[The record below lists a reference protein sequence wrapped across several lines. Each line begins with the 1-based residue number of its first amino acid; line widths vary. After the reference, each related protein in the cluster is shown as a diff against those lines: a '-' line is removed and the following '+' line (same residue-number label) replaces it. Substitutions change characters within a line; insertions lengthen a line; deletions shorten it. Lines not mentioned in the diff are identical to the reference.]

1 MSEKDASSVLFTSTR
16 RPSRASTPAS
26 RRERTSHETAESSTA
41 AGGSS
46 SSMTAPTTET
56 TLAIASPDEVAGH
69 PIPRQHAVENAN
81 GSATKEAKGYR
92 THKIRS
98 SGGFL
103 LQETLRDA
111 ASHDGSQSHHRRQSR
126 LTPQSHRTRGSPRP
140 SEKSGSS
147 AGYDASLPCNAESPS
162 RGAAFPPQHDA
173 SHGLTVRKRHV
184 PNGKAVEPVSP
195 PRAQNQGFEMDSAQ
209 IVNMAL
215 NLSESRRLASRR
227 NASNAVP
234 PTLAPLPDSATGG
247 SLRQHLNQQRRT
259 SRNIS
264 PRPGRAASPR
274 LPPGSRINTPLQAS
288 FDLGRE
294 GSYRYQFSP
303 STLARAQKAKEHL
316 ELMAQYRRML
326 ELVPPLNPNARR
338 PTTASPPSSPAEL
351 SRTSTLTSADG
362 SARFG
367 RPYNPLQYIRNRKVR
382 ARERKAIDGEAQGF
396 SDVKKVTDWV
406 DNVARW
412 AATGQSILP
421 DGPSLPPFA
430 DADMH
435 AQATSPSAN
444 AVKPKRPKVDWLF
457 EPADL
462 IADAYWLEQD
472 NHLQLIEDR
481 HWRRIFPPSSNLF
494 RPLTGQTD
502 MSRPESLMTTHTRGS
517 LEIPLNQRTG
527 NPRPIKTDSEHSHS
541 SARERARQKLHELKG
556 LHHRHGSHSHSD
568 IRRLTK
574 APHSDLSDSEEEGKE
589 RRMPQRT
596 FTGNSRDILEKQMLE
611 MIAREARENG
621 SDTQSV
627 DAAIAALLTPE
638 RGPPS
643 SSQPATREQ
652 SRKQSLAE
660 GSESDDTPCKTQAQ
674 AATLRQRVGR
684 SSLEIPMPARRT
696 SFDLDASLPNSPDNH
711 PHGYSPFI
719 PTIGSDLSALP
730 SRAGSPTRNPFH
742 KVKSI
747 FRERSKERGSDPSE
761 TRDGDLGPPIDLKGI
776 MTESPQPISETPE
789 RRGSRSPPRNLLPRQ
804 PTDTYRAGPKRRS
817 DESGA
822 KGLFKGARLD
832 TLIREG
838 ASKLG
843 DFIWRKDSEQDDGN
857 QSDGEATATDE
868 SDAEP
873 ARGRRRANL
882 SLSRTTSLSMRD
894 RREAQLQK
902 GKHYLDVMPTFQHA
916 SHDRLAPS
924 QLEPPSLQS
933 SRPPSR
939 SSRFDL
945 LKPPRIDV
953 HHASPSTSPPA
964 TGQRGDLED
973 SESQPQ
979 RGSTSHEDVH
989 KAGRRLSSVIS
1000 MPQSFN
1006 RDRLGSLATT
1016 FDGRH
1021 WSISDRSPSPQR
1033 APLSRHEVARLRALV
1048 LSSGIKAMEISRR
1061 AYEPR
1066 PAFAAPPVAH
1076 SEDVDPKQKPSF
1088 WPAIAQ
1094 FSTNPAQLRARSVAQ
1109 VELYQLAART
1119 LSSSMQC
1126 AGLEWQHA
1134 ADAFTSETT
1143 PTLQANIEDVRRHI
1157 AVDLSAM
1164 TRAAADEADETS
1176 RDLAFGQRLKIK
1188 AVVDV
1193 IDKMLRRRRRRF
1205 RWVRRALWLGVEW
1218 GLVGIMWYV
1227 WFVVM
1232 ILRVFVGFGKGVVG
1246 GVRWLLWL

>member
-1 MSEKDASSVLFTSTR
+1 MSEKDASAVQFISTK

-26 RRERTSHETAESSTA
+26 RRERTSHDTAESSA
-41 AGGSS
+41 AGSGSLLN
-46 SSMTAPTTET
+46 TPATET
-56 TLAIASPDEVAGH
+56 TLAVPSPDEV
-69 PIPRQHAVENAN
+69 PRRAAPRPQEADTTN
-81 GSATKEAKGYR
+81 GSAVKEAKGYR

-111 ASHDGSQSHHRRQSR
+111 AAHDGSKSHQRRQSH
-126 LTPQSHRTRGSPRP
+126 LTPQSRRTKGSPRT

-147 AGYDASLPCNAESPS
+147 TGYDAGLSLNTGSPS
-162 RGAAFPPQHDA
+162 RGATLSPQPDP
-173 SHGLTVRKRHV
+173 SHSLTVRKRHV
-184 PNGKAVEPVSP
+184 PNGKPIEDPSP
-195 PRAQNQGFEMDSAQ
+195 PRPESQGFDMNSAQ

-227 NASNAVP
+227 SASNALP
-234 PTLAPLPDSATGG
+234 PTLAPLPDGSAGG
-247 SLRQHLNQQRRT
+247 SLRQHLQQQRRT

-264 PRPGRAASPR
+264 PRPDRAVSPR
-274 LPPGSRINTPLQAS
+274 LPSGSRLNTPLQAS

-294 GSYRYQFSP
+294 GSYRYHFSP

-326 ELVPPLNPNARR
+326 ELVPPLNPAARR

-351 SRTSTLTSADG
+351 SRTSTLASADG
-362 SARFG
+362 GAKFG

-382 ARERKAIDGEAQGF
+382 ARERKAVDGEAQGF
-396 SDVKKVTDWV
+396 GDVKKVTDWV
-406 DNVARW
+406 DHVARW

-430 DADMH
+430 DADYQ

-457 EPADL
+457 EPADMV
-462 IADAYWLEQD
+462 ADAYWLEQD

-481 HWRRIFPPSSNLF
+481 HWRRIFPSASLY
-494 RPLTGQTD
+494 RPLTGQTEK
-502 MSRPESLMTTHTRGS
+502 SGSESIVAALPRRS
-517 LEIPLNQRTG
+517 LEVPLNPKTG
-527 NPRPIKTDSEHSHS
+527 STRLTKTDTDHSHG

-556 LHHRHGSHSHSD
+556 IHHRHNSHNHGD
-568 IRRLTK
+568 PRKLTK
-574 APHSDLSDSEEEGKE
+574 APHSDRSDSEDEGKE

-596 FTGNSRDILEKQMLE
+596 FTSNSRDILEKQMLE

-638 RGPPS
+638 RDAPS
-643 SSQPATREQ
+643 SSQPATRDH

-660 GSESDDTPCKTQAQ
+660 ASESDDTPSKTQSRAVS
-674 AATLRQRVGR
+674 LRQRIGR
-684 SSLEIPMPARRT
+684 SSLEIPMPGRRT
-696 SFDLDASLPNSPDNH
+696 SFDLDVSLPNSPETH
-711 PHGYSPFI
+711 PFGQSPFI
-719 PTIGSDLSALP
+719 PTIGADLSALP

-747 FRERSKERGSDPSE
+747 FREKSRERGSDPFESK
-761 TRDGDLGPPIDLKGI
+761 DGDLGPPIDLKGVI
-776 MTESPQPISETPE
+776 TESPQPMPETPE
-789 RRGSRSPPRNLLPRQ
+789 RRGSKSPPRNLLPRQ

-843 DFIWRKDSEQDDGN
+843 DFIWRKESEQDDAN
-857 QSDGEATATDE
+857 QSDGEGTATDE

-873 ARGRRRANL
+873 TRGRRRTNMP
-882 SLSRTTSLSMRD
+882 LSRTTSVSMRD
-894 RREAQLQK
+894 RRDAQLQK
-902 GKHYLDVMPTFQHA
+902 GKTYLDVMPTFQHV
-916 SHDRLAPS
+916 SHDKSSSS
-924 QLEPPSLQS
+924 QMEPMSLQS

-953 HHASPSTSPPA
+953 HHASPSLSPPSARQNGETDDNEDQPPRA
-964 TGQRGDLED
+964 TFNNEGV
-973 SESQPQ
+973 
-979 RGSTSHEDVH
+979 HE
-989 KAGRRLSSVIS
+989 AGRRLSSVIS
-1000 MPQSFN
+1000 MPPTFS
-1006 RDRLGSLATT
+1006 RGRLGSLATN

-1033 APLSRHEVARLRALV
+1033 APVSRHEVARLRALV

-1061 AYEPR
+1061 ANEPR
-1066 PAFAAPPVAH
+1066 PVFAAPANTDAQRVP
-1076 SEDVDPKQKPSF
+1076 F

-1094 FSTNPAQLRARSVAQ
+1094 LSQDPAKLHARAVPQ
-1109 VELYQLAART
+1109 TELYQLAART
-1119 LSSSMQC
+1119 LGSSMQC
-1126 AGLEWQHA
+1126 AGLDWQRA
-1134 ADAFTSETT
+1134 ADAFTGETA
-1143 PTLQANIEDVRRHI
+1143 PALQANIEDIRRHI

-1193 IDKMLRRRRRRF
+1193 IEKMLRRRRRRF

-1232 ILRVFVGFGKGVVG
+1232 ILRVFVGLGKGVVG

>member
-26 RRERTSHETAESSTA
+26 RRERTSHETAESSAA

-111 ASHDGSQSHHRRQSR
+111 ASHDGSQSHQRRQSR
-126 LTPQSHRTRGSPRP
+126 LTPQSRRTRGSPRP

-147 AGYDASLPCNAESPS
+147 AGYDANLPYNADSPS
-162 RGAAFPPQHDA
+162 TGAVFPPQHDA
-173 SHGLTVRKRHV
+173 SQSLTVRKRPV

-195 PRAQNQGFEMDSAQ
+195 PRAQSQGFEMDSAQ

-234 PTLAPLPDSATGG
+234 PTLAPLPDSAAGG

-274 LPPGSRINTPLQAS
+274 LPSGSRMNTPLQAS

-326 ELVPPLNPNARR
+326 ELVPPLNANARR

-351 SRTSTLTSADG
+351 SRTSTLASADG

-444 AVKPKRPKVDWLF
+444 VVKPKRPKVDWLI
-457 EPADL
+457 EPADM

-472 NHLQLIEDR
+472 NHLQ
-481 HWRRIFPPSSNLF
+481 
-494 RPLTGQTD
+494 
-502 MSRPESLMTTHTRGS
+502 PESLMTTHTRGS

-556 LHHRHGSHSHSD
+556 LHHRHGSHSHTD

-574 APHSDLSDSEEEGKE
+574 APHSDLSDSEEEAKE

-596 FTGNSRDILEKQMLE
+596 FTSNSRDILEKQMLE

-643 SSQPATREQ
+643 SSQPGTREQ

-660 GSESDDTPCKTQAQ
+660 ASESDDTPCKTQAQ

-776 MTESPQPISETPE
+776 MTESPQPMSETPE

-902 GKHYLDVMPTFQHA
+902 GKNYLD
-916 SHDRLAPS
+916 
-924 QLEPPSLQS
+924 
-933 SRPPSR
+933 
-939 SSRFDL
+939 
-945 LKPPRIDV
+945 
-953 HHASPSTSPPA
+953 
-964 TGQRGDLED
+964 
-973 SESQPQ
+973 
-979 RGSTSHEDVH
+979 
-989 KAGRRLSSVIS
+989 
-1000 MPQSFN
+1000 
-1006 RDRLGSLATT
+1006 
-1016 FDGRH
+1016 
-1021 WSISDRSPSPQR
+1021 R

-1066 PAFAAPPVAH
+1066 PAFAAPPAAH
-1076 SEDVDPKQKPSF
+1076 SEDVDPKQKSPF

-1094 FSTNPAQLRARSVAQ
+1094 FSPNPAQLRARSVAQ

-1143 PTLQANIEDVRRHI
+1143 PTLQANIEDIRRHI

>member
-1 MSEKDASSVLFTSTR
+1 
-16 RPSRASTPAS
+16 
-26 RRERTSHETAESSTA
+26 
-41 AGGSS
+41 
-46 SSMTAPTTET
+46 
-56 TLAIASPDEVAGH
+56 
-69 PIPRQHAVENAN
+69 
-81 GSATKEAKGYR
+81 
-92 THKIRS
+92 
-98 SGGFL
+98 
-103 LQETLRDA
+103 
-111 ASHDGSQSHHRRQSR
+111 
-126 LTPQSHRTRGSPRP
+126 
-140 SEKSGSS
+140 
-147 AGYDASLPCNAESPS
+147 
-162 RGAAFPPQHDA
+162 
-173 SHGLTVRKRHV
+173 
-184 PNGKAVEPVSP
+184 
-195 PRAQNQGFEMDSAQ
+195 MDSAQ

-351 SRTSTLTSADG
+351 SRTSTLASADG

-430 DADMH
+430 GADMH

-527 NPRPIKTDSEHSHS
+527 NLRPIKTDSEHSHS

-589 RRMPQRT
+589 RKMPQRT

-674 AATLRQRVGR
+674 AATL
-684 SSLEIPMPARRT
+684 P
-696 SFDLDASLPNSPDNH
+696 
-711 PHGYSPFI
+711 
-719 PTIGSDLSALP
+719 LP

-747 FRERSKERGSDPSE
+747 FRERSKERASDPSE

-882 SLSRTTSLSMRD
+882 SLS
-894 RREAQLQK
+894 
-902 GKHYLDVMPTFQHA
+902 
-916 SHDRLAPS
+916 
-924 QLEPPSLQS
+924 
-933 SRPPSR
+933 
-939 SSRFDL
+939 
-945 LKPPRIDV
+945 
-953 HHASPSTSPPA
+953 
-964 TGQRGDLED
+964 
-973 SESQPQ
+973 
-979 RGSTSHEDVH
+979 
-989 KAGRRLSSVIS
+989 
-1000 MPQSFN
+1000 
-1006 RDRLGSLATT
+1006 
-1016 FDGRH
+1016 
-1021 WSISDRSPSPQR
+1021 
-1033 APLSRHEVARLRALV
+1033 
-1048 LSSGIKAMEISRR
+1048 
-1061 AYEPR
+1061 
-1066 PAFAAPPVAH
+1066 
-1076 SEDVDPKQKPSF
+1076 
-1088 WPAIAQ
+1088 
-1094 FSTNPAQLRARSVAQ
+1094 
-1109 VELYQLAART
+1109 
-1119 LSSSMQC
+1119 
-1126 AGLEWQHA
+1126 
-1134 ADAFTSETT
+1134 
-1143 PTLQANIEDVRRHI
+1143 
-1157 AVDLSAM
+1157 
-1164 TRAAADEADETS
+1164 
-1176 RDLAFGQRLKIK
+1176 
-1188 AVVDV
+1188 
-1193 IDKMLRRRRRRF
+1193 
-1205 RWVRRALWLGVEW
+1205 
-1218 GLVGIMWYV
+1218 
-1227 WFVVM
+1227 
-1232 ILRVFVGFGKGVVG
+1232 
-1246 GVRWLLWL
+1246 

>member
-1 MSEKDASSVLFTSTR
+1 MSEKDASSVL
-16 RPSRASTPAS
+16 
-26 RRERTSHETAESSTA
+26 
-41 AGGSS
+41 
-46 SSMTAPTTET
+46 
-56 TLAIASPDEVAGH
+56 
-69 PIPRQHAVENAN
+69 QHAVENAN

-326 ELVPPLNPNARR
+326 EL
-338 PTTASPPSSPAEL
+338 
-351 SRTSTLTSADG
+351 
-362 SARFG
+362 
-367 RPYNPLQYIRNRKVR
+367 YIRNRKVR

-902 GKHYLDVMPTFQHA
+902 GKHYLD
-916 SHDRLAPS
+916 
-924 QLEPPSLQS
+924 
-933 SRPPSR
+933 
-939 SSRFDL
+939 
-945 LKPPRIDV
+945 
-953 HHASPSTSPPA
+953 
-964 TGQRGDLED
+964 
-973 SESQPQ
+973 
-979 RGSTSHEDVH
+979 
-989 KAGRRLSSVIS
+989 
-1000 MPQSFN
+1000 
-1006 RDRLGSLATT
+1006 
-1016 FDGRH
+1016 
-1021 WSISDRSPSPQR
+1021 
-1033 APLSRHEVARLRALV
+1033 
-1048 LSSGIKAMEISRR
+1048 
-1061 AYEPR
+1061 
-1066 PAFAAPPVAH
+1066 
-1076 SEDVDPKQKPSF
+1076 QKPSF

-1119 LSSSMQC
+1119 LSSSMQ
-1126 AGLEWQHA
+1126 
-1134 ADAFTSETT
+1134 
-1143 PTLQANIEDVRRHI
+1143 
-1157 AVDLSAM
+1157 
-1164 TRAAADEADETS
+1164 
-1176 RDLAFGQRLKIK
+1176 
-1188 AVVDV
+1188 
-1193 IDKMLRRRRRRF
+1193 
-1205 RWVRRALWLGVEW
+1205 RALWLGVEW

-1246 GVRWLLWL
+1246 GVRWLLWLEKCTKRSVYLVFAMPRGPITM

>member
-1 MSEKDASSVLFTSTR
+1 M
-16 RPSRASTPAS
+16 
-26 RRERTSHETAESSTA
+26 
-41 AGGSS
+41 
-46 SSMTAPTTET
+46 
-56 TLAIASPDEVAGH
+56 
-69 PIPRQHAVENAN
+69 
-81 GSATKEAKGYR
+81 
-92 THKIRS
+92 
-98 SGGFL
+98 
-103 LQETLRDA
+103 
-111 ASHDGSQSHHRRQSR
+111 
-126 LTPQSHRTRGSPRP
+126 
-140 SEKSGSS
+140 
-147 AGYDASLPCNAESPS
+147 
-162 RGAAFPPQHDA
+162 
-173 SHGLTVRKRHV
+173 
-184 PNGKAVEPVSP
+184 
-195 PRAQNQGFEMDSAQ
+195 
-209 IVNMAL
+209 
-215 NLSESRRLASRR
+215 
-227 NASNAVP
+227 P
-234 PTLAPLPDSATGG
+234 PTLAPLPDSSAGG

-264 PRPGRAASPR
+264 PRPDRAVSPR
-274 LPPGSRINTPLQAS
+274 LPSGARANTPLQAS

-294 GSYRYQFSP
+294 GSYRFQFSP
-303 STLARAQKAKEHL
+303 STLARAQKAKDHL

-351 SRTSTLTSADG
+351 SRTSTLVSADG
-362 SARFG
+362 SAKFG

-406 DNVARW
+406 DQVARW

-430 DADMH
+430 DADMQ

-457 EPADL
+457 EPADMV
-462 IADAYWLEQD
+462 ADTYWLEQD

-481 HWRRIFPPSSNLF
+481 QWRRIFPTSSSLF

-502 MSRPESLMTTHTRGS
+502 KSRPESITAAHPRGS
-517 LEIPLNQRTG
+517 LEIPQNQRSAPARL
-527 NPRPIKTDSEHSHS
+527 NKTDSEHTHS
-541 SARERARQKLHELKG
+541 SARDRARQKLHELKG
-556 LHHRHGSHSHSD
+556 LHHRHSSHSHSD
-568 IRRLTK
+568 IRKLSK
-574 APHSDLSDSEEEGKE
+574 FNHSDRSDSEDEGKE
-589 RRMPQRT
+589 RRTPQRT
-596 FTGNSRDILEKQMLE
+596 FTSNSRDILEKQMLE
-611 MIAREARENG
+611 MIAKEARENG

-638 RGPPS
+638 RDAPP
-643 SSQPATREQ
+643 SSQPATRDQ

-660 GSESDDTPCKTQAQ
+660 ASESDDTPSKTQAQ
-674 AATLRQRVGR
+674 AASLRQRVGR
-684 SSLEIPMPARRT
+684 SSLEIPMPGRRT
-696 SFDLDASLPNSPDNH
+696 SFDLDASLPNSPDVH
-711 PHGYSPFI
+711 PHGHSPFI

-747 FRERSKERGSDPSE
+747 FRERSKERGSDPLDN
-761 TRDGDLGPPIDLKGI
+761 RDGDLAPPIDLKGI

-789 RRGSRSPPRNLLPRQ
+789 RRASRSPPRNLLPRQ

-843 DFIWRKDSEQDDGN
+843 DFIWRKESEQDDDN
-857 QSDGEATATDE
+857 LSDGDATATDE
-868 SDAEP
+868 SDVEP
-873 ARGRRRANL
+873 TRGRRRTNPP
-882 SLSRTTSLSMRD
+882 LSRTTSVSMRD

-902 GKHYLDVMPTFQHA
+902 GKNFLDVMPTFQHA
-916 SHDRLAPS
+916 SHDKSSLG
-924 QLEPPSLQS
+924 QMEPASVQS

-939 SSRFDL
+939 SSRFDM

-953 HHASPSTSPPA
+953 HHASPSLSPP
-964 TGQRGDLED
+964 TMRQRGDTE
-973 SESQPQ
+973 ESGDQP
-979 RGSTSHEDVH
+979 RRVSYYNNEDVH
-989 KAGRRLSSVIS
+989 KAGRRLSSVMS

-1006 RDRLGSLATT
+1006 RDRLGSLATN

-1021 WSISDRSPSPQR
+1021 WTISDRSTSPRR

-1066 PAFAAPPVAH
+1066 PVFAAPATKP
-1076 SEDVDPKQKPSF
+1076 EDVQNQKLSF

-1094 FSTNPAQLRARSVAQ
+1094 LSQDPAQLRARAVSQ
-1109 VELYQLAART
+1109 TELYQIAART
-1119 LSSSMQC
+1119 LGGSMQC
-1126 AGLEWQHA
+1126 AGLDWQRA
-1134 ADAFTSETT
+1134 ADAFTGETA
-1143 PTLQANIEDVRRHI
+1143 PALQANIEDIRRHI

-1232 ILRVFVGFGKGVVG
+1232 ILRVFVGLGKGVVG